1 MMAALLPAMVF
12 GLSGCVVGAVASTA
26 VGIAT
31 LPVRAAGY
39 TADKL
44 TTSQAESDRNYGRK
58 MRKED
63 ERRAKEER
71 KRRKRERDR
80 D

>member
-1 MMAALLPAMVF
+1 MMTALLPAMAA

-26 VGIAT
+26 VGVAT

-44 TTSQAESDRNYGRK
+44 TTSQSEADRNYGRK

-63 ERRAKEER
+63 ERRAREER
-71 KRRKRERDR
+71 KRRKHQRD
-80 D
+80 